1 MARLPPLLV
10 FRSLDGEMSEDALM
24 LSDLPLE
31 KVSPI
36 MGIVTVGSLST
47 PTEEE
52 EEEEEEAE
60 AEEVVGVPVLSRL
73 TRAPDIL
80 PMITPGK

>member
-52 EEEEEEAE
+52 EEEEEAE

>member
-1 MARLPPLLV
+1 
-10 FRSLDGEMSEDALM
+10 MSEDALM

-52 EEEEEEAE
+52 EEEEEAE

>member
-1 MARLPPLLV
+1 
-10 FRSLDGEMSEDALM
+10 
-24 LSDLPLE
+24 
-31 KVSPI
+31 

-47 PTEEE
+47 PTE

>member
-52 EEEEEEAE
+52 EEEEAE

>member
-52 EEEEEEAE
+52 EEEEE

-80 PMITPGK
+80 PMITPRK